1 MHALYEPLG
10 TLKQI
15 GPEIWIADGPP
26 VQFYGVGFPT
36 RMTVIRIGK
45 GTRNVGLWVHSPIAI
60 DAELQVELEALG
72 PVRWLIGPNPLH
84 YVSLATWKKRFPDA
98 DVYAAPGV
106 KARAKKY
113 NINVPAHQVLN
124 DEAPWDWA
132 SAITQRV
139 VHGHKF
145 LHEVVFHHALSNTLI
160 LTDLIENF
168 EPHKVGKFKALL
180 FKIAGTLDPDGKAP
194 MDMRATFK
202 SKKKARKVI
211 EELISWAPE
220 RIIISHGRWYREN
233 GVRELRRAFRWLG
246 IDQDDGDDNDKDDD
260 A

>member
-1 MHALYEPLG
+1 MTPLYEPLG

-36 RMTVIRIGK
+36 RMTVIRIGN
-45 GTRNVGLWVHSPIAI
+45 GTPAAGLWVHSPIAI
-60 DAELQVELEALG
+60 DAELQVELNTLA

-84 YVSLATWKKRFPDA
+84 YVSLGAWKKHYPAA
-98 DVYAAPGV
+98 DVFAAPGV
-106 KARAKKY
+106 TARAQKN
-113 NINVPAHQVLN
+113 NIRVPEHQVLN
-124 DEAPWDWA
+124 DEAPQDWA
-132 SAITQRV
+132 ASILQRV

-145 LHEVVFHHALSNTLI
+145 LHEVVFYHELSKTLI

-168 EPHKVGKFKALL
+168 EMHKVGKFKAFL
-180 FKIAGTLDPDGKAP
+180 FKIAGNLDPDGKAP

-202 SKKKARKVI
+202 SKSKARKVI
-211 EELISWAPE
+211 EELISWGPE

-233 GVRELRRAFRWLG
+233 GVAELKRAFRWLELE
-246 IDQDDGDDNDKDDD
+246 KTK
-260 A
+260 

>member
-1 MHALYEPLG
+1 MSALYEPLG

-36 RMTVIRIGK
+36 RMTVIRIDK

-60 DAELQVELEALG
+60 DSELQIELEALG

-84 YVSLATWKKRFPDA
+84 YVSLTTWKKRFPDA
-98 DVYAAPGV
+98 NVYAAPGV
-106 KARAKKY
+106 QARAQEY
-113 NINVPAHQVLN
+113 NIKVPQHEVLT

-132 SAITQRV
+132 SAIRQRV

-145 LHEVVFHHALSNTLI
+145 LHEVVFYHELSNTLV

-180 FKIAGTLDPDGKAP
+180 FKLAGNADPDGKAP
-194 MDMRATFK
+194 LDMRMTFK
-202 SKKKARKVI
+202 NKNKARAVI
-211 EELISWAPE
+211 QELISWAPE
-220 RIIISHGRWYREN
+220 RVIISHGRWYTQD
-233 GVRELRRAFRWLG
+233 GTAELKRAFRWLG
-246 IDQDDGDDNDKDDD
+246 LQDANAQGEDKD